1 VSLTVAITGM
11 NAGES
16 PQPGPAIARSLRG
29 EPAFEAEGGRIVG
42 LLYDAMESGIFFEG
56 LVDHAFL
63 IPYPSSGLEP
73 LFHRIREIHAQTP
86 IDVLVA
92 TLDAE
97 MPAFIRLES
106 RLKELGIRMYLP
118 TDDHFQCRSKARLE
132 DFCGRIG
139 IRCPRQALVTDLSL
153 LPGIFNSF
161 GTEVVVKGVFY
172 DAGSAASAVDAAKI
186 ASKIAAKWGL
196 PIILQQKVAGDEY
209 CLALFGDGTGAAIG
223 AVGMRKMALTEKG
236 KAFSGMT
243 VNDPDLY
250 EIGRRFV
257 EKTKWRGA
265 LELEMV
271 RSRADG
277 AYYLF
282 EINPRFPAW
291 IYLASHVGQNLPWAS
306 VQMAREEAVTSF
318 PPCRA
323 GQFFVRHS
331 IDIVSDITRLEQL
344 AVHGEIHA

>member
-1 VSLTVAITGM
+1 VSLTVAVTGM

-29 EPAFEAEGGRIVG
+29 EAAFEKEGGRIVG
-42 LLYDAMESGIFFEG
+42 LLYDAMESGTFFEG
-56 LVDHAFL
+56 LVDDAFL
-63 IPYPSSGLEP
+63 IPYPSSGLES
-73 LFHRIREIHAQTP
+73 LFHRIQEIHAQTP

-97 MPAFIRLES
+97 LPAFIRLEP
-106 RLKELGIRMYLP
+106 RLRELGIRMYLP

-132 DFCGRIG
+132 EFCARLG
-139 IRCPRQALVTDLSL
+139 IRCPRQALVTDLAM
-153 LPGIFNSF
+153 LPGLFASF
-161 GTEVVVKGVFY
+161 AADVVVKGVFY
-172 DAGSAASAVDAAKI
+172 DAGSASNAADAAKI
-186 ASKIAAKWGL
+186 AAKIAAKWGL

-209 CLALFGDGTGAAIG
+209 CLALFGDGAGGALG

-243 VNDPDLY
+243 VNDEKLY

-277 AYYLF
+277 EYYLF

-291 IYLASHVGQNLPWAS
+291 IFLATQVGQNLPWAS
-306 VQMAREEAVTSF
+306 IRMARGETVAAF

-323 GQFFVRHS
+323 GRFFVRHS